1 MKFHLLLILL
11 CVHFSLFAQTSSESE
26 QDFNLTNF
34 NQEKI
39 QSIELLKTNL
49 IQTKQNLIAKEYE
62 LNSEKDPRKKLQLE
76 SELKNVSKRYDKLK
90 LNLISAITNIKMEEV
105 QAPTSMKRD
114 YLQEIQDLLGPAFD
128 TVQRISEKPRKIEAL
143 RKELQIYNQRLAL
156 TKSALKSIE
165 IVEGSKDFQ
174 ALLPDIKDFLD
185 DASYN
190 VQDLNQELKLKI
202 ERLNRELSEL
212 TKDDKSLIQ
221 AFTDLFKQ
229 FLSERGKHLAI
240 SGLIFIAIVW
250 LMSSLK
256 NRVVLKLAQKGTVE
270 WFYKP
275 FSALYGF
282 FTFLIALTVSIL
294 SLYLMGDWV
303 LFTLIIL
310 FISAVLWGS
319 KSYLH
324 KYLAQGRLILNL
336 GTIKEGEL
344 VIFRDIPW
352 KVKNINFVTIFEN
365 EYLDSSNVRVE
376 ISQIFHMHSRKIL
389 SNEQWFPTKTND
401 WVLLSDG
408 TYGQIKMQT
417 IEQIIVEIKG
427 HERKYLTTSDY
438 LSLRP
443 VNLSHGFTLDVT
455 WNLDYQDMDVLLA
468 DILPRFRLM
477 LSQKLTEHG
486 LNPKK
491 HSLVFHSAGSHSLNL
506 LLEASFS
513 GDHAGRRIEIQCG
526 LNQIML
532 EISIEMKLSIPF
544 NQIVV
549 HQASAGRSPVL

>member
-1 MKFHLLLILL
+1 MKFYLLLILL
-11 CVHFSLFAQTSSESE
+11 LAQFSLFAQTTPDNE

-39 QSIELLKTNL
+39 ESIELQKKNL
-49 IQTKQNLIAKEYE
+49 IQTKQSLIAKEYE
-62 LNSEKDPRKKLQLE
+62 INGEKDPRKKLQLE
-76 SELKNVSKRYDKLK
+76 AELKNISKRYDKLK
-90 LNLISAITNIKMEEV
+90 LNLISTITNIKMEEV
-105 QAPTSMKRD
+105 QAPASTKRD
-114 YLQEIQDLLGPAFD
+114 YIQEIQDLLGPAFD

-143 RKELQIYNQRLAL
+143 RKELQIYNQKLAL
-156 TKSALKSIE
+156 TQSALKSIE

-185 DASYN
+185 DAAYN
-190 VQDLNQELKLKI
+190 VEDLNQELKLKV
-202 ERLNRELSEL
+202 ERLNRELAEL
-212 TKDDKSLIQ
+212 TKDDKSLIE

-240 SGLIFIAIVW
+240 SLLIFISIIW

-256 NRVVLKLAQKGTVE
+256 NRVVLNLARRGTVE

-282 FTFLIALTVSIL
+282 FTFLTALTVSIL

-417 IEQIIVEIKG
+417 IEQIIIEIKG

-443 VNLSHGFTLDVT
+443 VNLSHGFTLEII
-455 WNLDYQDMDVLLA
+455 WNLDYQDMHSLL
-468 DILPRFRLM
+468 DQILPRFKTLLAEKIR
-477 LSQKLTEHG
+477 EHG
-486 LNPKK
+486 LQSEK
-491 HSLVFHSAGSHSLNL
+491 HSLVFHSAGTHSLNL
-506 LLEASFS
+506 YLEASFS
-513 GDHAGRRIEIQCG
+513 GNQAGRRIELQCE

-532 EISIEMKLSIPF
+532 EVTVALKLNIPF
-544 NQIVV
+544 QQLVV
-549 HQASAGRSPVL
+549 HQASVI

>member
-1 MKFHLLLILL
+1 MKFYLLLILL
-11 CVHFSLFAQTSSESE
+11 LAQFSLFAQTTPDNE

-39 QSIELLKTNL
+39 ESIELQKKNL
-49 IQTKQNLIAKEYE
+49 IQTKQSLIAKEYE
-62 LNSEKDPRKKLQLE
+62 INGEKDPRKKLQLE
-76 SELKNVSKRYDKLK
+76 AELKNISKRYDKLK
-90 LNLISAITNIKMEEV
+90 LNLISTITNIKMEEV
-105 QAPTSMKRD
+105 QAPASTKRD
-114 YLQEIQDLLGPAFD
+114 YIQEIQDLLGPAFD

-143 RKELQIYNQRLAL
+143 RKELQIYNQKLAL
-156 TKSALKSIE
+156 TQSALKSIE

-185 DASYN
+185 DAAYN
-190 VQDLNQELKLKI
+190 VEDLNQELKLKV
-202 ERLNRELSEL
+202 ERLNRELAEL
-212 TKDDKSLIQ
+212 TKDDKSLIE

-240 SGLIFIAIVW
+240 SLLIFIAIIW

-256 NRVVLKLAQKGTVE
+256 NRVVLNLARRGTVE

-282 FTFLIALTVSIL
+282 FTFLTALTVSIL

-417 IEQIIVEIKG
+417 IEQIIIEIKG

-443 VNLSHGFTLDVT
+443 VNLSHGFTLEII
-455 WNLDYQDMDVLLA
+455 WNLDYQDMHSLL
-468 DILPRFRLM
+468 DQILPRFKTLLAEKIR
-477 LSQKLTEHG
+477 EHG
-486 LNPKK
+486 LQSEK
-491 HSLVFHSAGSHSLNL
+491 HSLVFHSAGTHSLNL
-506 LLEASFS
+506 YLEASFS
-513 GDHAGRRIEIQCG
+513 GNQAGRRIELQCE

-532 EISIEMKLSIPF
+532 EVTVALKLNIPF
-544 NQIVV
+544 QQLVV
-549 HQASAGRSPVL
+549 HQASVI

>member
-1 MKFHLLLILL
+1 MKSFLLLILF
-11 CVHFSLFAQTSSESE
+11 CVQFNLFAQTTPESE

-34 NQEKI
+34 NQEKV
-39 QSIELLKTNL
+39 QSIELLKKNL
-49 IQTKQNLIAKEYE
+49 IQTKQNLIAKQYE
-62 LNSEKDPRKKLQLE
+62 IISEKDSRRKLQLE
-76 SELKNVSKRYDKLK
+76 SEVKNISKRYDKLK
-90 LNLISAITNIKMEEV
+90 LNLISAITNIKMDEV
-105 QAPTSMKRD
+105 QAPASMKRD
-114 YLQEIQDLLGPAFD
+114 YLQEIQELLGPAFD

-143 RKELQIYNQRLAL
+143 RKELQIYNQKLAL
-156 TKSALKSIE
+156 TQSALKSIE

-174 ALLPDIKDFLD
+174 ALLPDIQDFLD
-185 DASYN
+185 DAAYN
-190 VQDLNQELKLKI
+190 VEDLNQELKLKV
-202 ERLNRELSEL
+202 ERLNRELAEL
-212 TKDDKSLIQ
+212 TKDDKSLIE

-240 SGLIFIAIVW
+240 SILIFAAIVW

-256 NRVVLKLAQKGTVE
+256 NRVVLNLAKRGTVE

-282 FTFLIALTVSIL
+282 ITFLTALTVSIL

-365 EYLDSSNVRVE
+365 DYLDSSNVRVE
-376 ISQIFHMHSRKIL
+376 ISQVFHMHSRKIL
-389 SNEQWFPTKTND
+389 ANEQWFPTKTND

-443 VNLSHGFTLDVT
+443 INLSHGFTLDVT
-455 WNLDYQDMDVLLA
+455 WNLDYQDMGVLL
-468 DILPRFRLM
+468 DQILPRFKTM
-477 LSQKLTEHG
+477 LSQKLNDHG
-486 LNPKK
+486 LNPEK

-506 LLEASFS
+506 YLEASFS
-513 GDHAGRRIEIQCG
+513 GNQAGRRVELLCE

-532 EISIEMKLSIPF
+532 EITVEMKLNIPF

-549 HQASAGRSPVL
+549 HQASGTRTTVI